1 MASLI
6 GFYSLVFSSSL
17 SFLIIFFSIKN
28 FRNSKILDKKIIL
41 LSFLQF
47 FLVFISFLGLVTSF
61 INSDF
66 SNETVFNHS
75 HTTKPLF
82 YKISG
87 TWGNHEGSLL
97 LWLLVLTL
105 FIFLFIIKSRKQLIQ
120 YRILTLL
127 FQQIII
133 IGFFVFLLK
142 TSSPFNYIFPV
153 PKEGLGL
160 NPILQDPALA
170 IHPPILY
177 LGYVGTSIIFSA
189 SLSAMSLN
197 YISKEWASHIKQW
210 VLISWIFLTLG
221 ILLGSIW
228 AYYELGWGGFW
239 FWDPV
244 ENVSLMP
251 WLALTTL
258 IHCILV
264 LEKRSILT
272 SWVVILSIS
281 TFSLSMSGTFLV
293 RSGILNSVHT
303 FANDP
308 ERGLFILIF
317 LFSLIFLSL
326 FIFFFFQ
333 KESYK
338 INNSV
343 FLISK
348 ETSIIINN
356 WFMMY
361 FLSVVLIGTIYP
373 IILDVIA
380 SEKISVGPPFYNK
393 LIVPFLIP
401 FLFIMTIGPKL
412 KWIKSDIKDK
422 IYLFLFFL
430 VSILLSMLII
440 KNLEINFLYYTI
452 LITFAFYLFFI
463 TLRDFLVSKFKNLS
477 QLISHFG
484 FSLFILSI
492 LFNNIFTT
500 EIITN
505 LKVGETFQSEK
516 VIVKFENLTQQQR
529 QNFKSFVGKFTIKNP
544 NGFSEIMEPE
554 LRIYNQPNIT
564 TSEADIK
571 TNLLSDRFIT
581 MNTVQ
586 NQDYFN
592 IRYQVKPFMI
602 WIWLSV
608 LLITAGG
615 FLSLVKKNMKIKLA
629 PLTLFVLFAVLFIIL
644 FKGLKNS
651 NIYIPTVNLKKEIP
665 LFAVQLFDSE
675 TKIFSDKI
683 FNDDKYY
690 LLNIWSSWCL
700 PCRDEH
706 QFLMD
711 LKNKTNLKIIGLNYK
726 DNTKNAKIFLNELKN
741 PYTYILEDK
750 DGLVAIEWGAYGV
763 PESFLIYD
771 NKIIKKIVGPLNS
784 NLVFEIKEIIK

>member
-1 MASLI
+1 MSSIL
-6 GFYSLVFSSSL
+6 GFYSLVLSSGL

-28 FRNSKILDKKIIL
+28 FRNSRILDERIIS

-47 FLVFISFLGLVTSF
+47 FFVLISFLGLIISF

-105 FIFLFIIKSRKQLIQ
+105 FIFLFIVKSRRQPTK

-127 FQQIII
+127 FQQVII

-177 LGYVGTSIIFSA
+177 LGYVGSSIIFSSA
-189 SLSAMSLN
+189 LSAVSLN
-197 YISKEWASHIKQW
+197 YITKEWASHIKQW

-258 IHCILV
+258 IHCVMV
-264 LEKRSILT
+264 LEKRLILT

-281 TFSLSMSGTFLV
+281 TFTLSMCGTFLV

-317 LFSLIFLSL
+317 LFTLIFLSL
-326 FIFFFFQ
+326 FIFFFFH
-333 KESYK
+333 KKDNK
-338 INNSV
+338 IDNSI
-343 FLISK
+343 FLLSK

-361 FLSVVLIGTIYP
+361 FLSVILIGTVYP
-373 IILDVIA
+373 IFLDVIS

-393 LIVPFLIP
+393 LIIPFLIP

-422 IYLFLFFL
+422 INLLLFFVISL
-430 VSILLSMLII
+430 LISILII
-440 KNLEINFLYYTI
+440 KNLEIKFLTNTI
-452 LITFAFYLFFI
+452 LFSFAFYLFFI
-463 TLRDFLVSKFKNLS
+463 TLKDFFIVKYKNLS
-477 QLISHFG
+477 QIFAHFG

-505 LKVGETFQSEK
+505 LKVGETYTSEK
-516 VIVKFENLTQQQR
+516 INIKFENLTQKQK
-529 QNFKSFVGKFTIKNP
+529 QNYKSFIGKFIIKNGKG
-544 NGFSEIMEPE
+544 NLEVMEPE
-554 LRIYNQPNIT
+554 LRIYNKPNIT

-581 MNTVQ
+581 INIVQ

-592 IRYQVKPFMI
+592 IRYQIKPFML

-615 FLSLVKKNMKIKLA
+615 FLRL
-629 PLTLFVLFAVLFIIL
+629 
-644 FKGLKNS
+644 
-651 NIYIPTVNLKKEIP
+651 LKKYE
-665 LFAVQLFDSE
+665 
-675 TKIFSDKI
+675 
-683 FNDDKYY
+683 N
-690 LLNIWSSWCL
+690 
-700 PCRDEH
+700 
-706 QFLMD
+706 
-711 LKNKTNLKIIGLNYK
+711 
-726 DNTKNAKIFLNELKN
+726 
-741 PYTYILEDK
+741 
-750 DGLVAIEWGAYGV
+750 
-763 PESFLIYD
+763 
-771 NKIIKKIVGPLNS
+771 
-784 NLVFEIKEIIK
+784 